1 MIPKINHQWRIT
13 KYNPAFRDDNG
24 YYTLVEEWTC
34 PSEIGKMFNGNEFTL
49 DEYLRIE
56 AAYIDTV
63 IQFLNANNLDSLRI
77 LQCSTAKIS
86 PEERQSILYEPAF
99 EGVQVA
105 VDRIVT
111 ISEIRTICQMVLRNL
126 LFCDFYAKDQFFVHF
141 GWDYYMYIGSSENS
155 LSAIDFA
162 GNSGL
167 FVEPVLRSPYY
178 FTEEETTRLV
188 EWTEI
193 KAADKII
200 VGGEELD
207 GVPLEAYRN
216 VLKLSEG
223 HPVIGQFQI
232 VIEQKNF
239 FQELLKH
246 KMDFT
251 KYEYFFTGE
260 H

>member
-1 MIPKINHQWRIT
+1 MTILDPKINNRWRIT

-34 PSEIGKMFNGNEFTL
+34 PSEIGKVINGNEFTL

-111 ISEIRTICQMVLRNL
+111 I
-126 LFCDFYAKDQFFVHF
+126 
-141 GWDYYMYIGSSENS
+141 
-155 LSAIDFA
+155 
-162 GNSGL
+162 
-167 FVEPVLRSPYY
+167 
-178 FTEEETTRLV
+178 
-188 EWTEI
+188 
-193 KAADKII
+193 
-200 VGGEELD
+200 
-207 GVPLEAYRN
+207 
-216 VLKLSEG
+216 
-223 HPVIGQFQI
+223 
-232 VIEQKNF
+232 
-239 FQELLKH
+239 
-246 KMDFT
+246 
-251 KYEYFFTGE
+251 
-260 H
+260 

>member
-1 MIPKINHQWRIT
+1 MVPKINHQWRVT
-13 KYNPAFRDDNG
+13 KYNPALRDDNG

-34 PSEIGKMFNGNEFTL
+34 PSEIGKTINGNEFTL
-49 DEYLRIE
+49 EEYLRVE

-63 IQFLNANNLDSLRI
+63 VQFLNASDLDSLRI
-77 LQCSTAKIS
+77 LQCSTVTIS
-86 PEERQSILYEPAF
+86 SEERQAILYEPAF
-99 EGVQVA
+99 KDVQVA
-105 VDRIVT
+105 VDRVVT
-111 ISEIRTICQMVLRNL
+111 IPEIRTICQMVLRNL

-155 LSAIDFA
+155 LSAIAFA
-162 GNSGL
+162 ENSGL
-167 FVEPVLRSPYY
+167 FVEPIRSPYY

-193 KAADKII
+193 TAADKFI

-223 HPVIGQFQI
+223 HPVIGQFRL
-232 VIEQKNF
+232 VIEQKDF
-239 FQELLKH
+239 FQDLLKH
-246 KMDFT
+246 EMDFT